1 MKWPKSHVIQS
12 THKIKVLRQNG
23 AKGNDQELMKSIK
36 NQESRGHT
44 GEHWREIPNGVREER
59 GQSRAH
65 GAAAA
70 LNLLH
75 RKAGL
80 K

>member
-1 MKWPKSHVIQS
+1 MGVKWPKSPEIQS
-12 THKIKVLRQNG
+12 THKIQVLRQNC
-23 AKGNDQELMKSIK
+23 AKGNDQELMKSK
-36 NQESRGHT
+36 RQT
-44 GEHWREIPNGVREER
+44 GEQGAHGRAEGGNTKWGEG
-59 GQSRAH
+59 SAH